1 MTRSSDTGDIHVLE
15 SSLGAQRRSEIIVTV
30 CITGMKT
37 VTWYP
42 LIAITLLIACYT
54 PDLYAQPTRLGEA
67 HIKQL
72 PKVVKEVERLTRVY
86 LDPAIRQRENRF
98 IVKLNEGRL
107 HYFKEDYRNAAMT
120 LLELVETYKKQ
131 RSLPVYKDALFYLA
145 DSLYH
150 IGNLRT
156 ATAFFEEVLKL
167 KEPKMMPCA
176 LGRLL
181 EISIKTE
188 RYDRARL
195 YFREARLAADR
206 LKESHLYY
214 LLGKYSYHVQKYR
227 QAIQLWN
234 RVSKLSSMY
243 PQARYFR
250 GVAFLELGKLKLSLK
265 AFQEV
270 KALDLDVLKLQ
281 VASAYSDPSTPEVDL
296 STGEV
301 ITSKRVAQSRVTG
314 CTFRSAQEREVEVKG
329 WETVK
334 AHAELAAARIYY
346 ERGQVNEALTA
357 YLEIKRESPLFRDA
371 IRESVWVSIKKGD
384 YQAAL
389 QQMDV
394 QLIDEPNMLN
404 DPFTRLLQG
413 RLLSILGRFSD
424 AQSIFGELRTRFE
437 TFKSSSLTPI
447 LVRARGQ
454 LAAYFQRQLERG
466 LSTLNLE
473 ALLPRAA
480 LQFAGKEL
488 SSKVARELFVEISAL
503 DRDLTFSKDTIR
515 DLYWVL
521 DSPNQSEIFPQLHKG
536 LLRALELRYRLFA
549 IQAELN
555 DRQASSQPQYKK
567 LRTARQ
573 KTQALLADAP
583 KTEVQ
588 LTERESKVEHKLM
601 LSDLKLFRLRV
612 GLKHQR
618 AQLIALKR
626 YLESARPDEIV
637 GVLSP
642 KQRASALK
650 NVDQEL
656 SVFDSQVARLETI
669 SDKIK
674 RAYLRIGL
682 FDEAFMIEE
691 QLRVQLARA
700 LDKESEWLSAQGRF
714 PTDQLSELARAHKVI
729 EDFQDRSLRLVSDN
743 ASTLR
748 DQVAKE
754 ELKIRRYEL
763 KLRRLSNQAQRLA
776 GQMVALTFY
785 RVLNQ
790 LDQLILKADAGL
802 LDMIW
807 TQKNQSTKIV
817 RGERERRRI
826 HFEVL
831 NRDMVD

>member
-1 MTRSSDTGDIHVLE
+1 MSFY
-15 SSLGAQRRSEIIVTV
+15 A
-30 CITGMKT
+30 
-37 VTWYP
+37 
-42 LIAITLLIACYT
+42 A
-54 PDLYAQPTRLGEA
+54 DLNAQPAQPRKNA
-67 HIKQL
+67 QIKQL
-72 PKVVKEVERLTRVY
+72 PQVIKEIERLTQVY

-131 RSLPVYKDALFYLA
+131 RSIPVYKDALFYLA

-156 ATAFFEEVLKL
+156 ATSFFEDVLRL

-176 LGRLL
+176 LGRLI

-188 RYDRARL
+188 RYDRVQL

-214 LLGKYSYHVQKYR
+214 LLGKYSYHVKKYR

-250 GVAFLELGKLKLSLK
+250 GVAFLELGKLKLALK

-270 KALDLDVLKLQ
+270 KGLDLELLKLQ
-281 VASAYSDPSTPEVDL
+281 VAAAYSDPSTPEVDL
-296 STGEV
+296 TTGEV
-301 ITSKRVAQSRVTG
+301 IASKKTKQSRVTG
-314 CTFRSAQEREVEVKG
+314 CTFRSVQERELEVKG
-329 WETVK
+329 WESVQ
-334 AHAELAAARIYY
+334 AQAELAVARIFY
-346 ERGQVNEALTA
+346 ERGQVNEALSA
-357 YLEIKRESPLFRDA
+357 YLEIKRGSPLFRDA
-371 IRESVWVSIKKGD
+371 IKESVWVSIKKGD

-503 DRDLTFSKDTIR
+503 ERDLIFSKDTIR

-521 DSPNQSEIFPQLHKG
+521 DSPNQSEIFPQLHRG
-536 LLRALELRYRLFA
+536 LLRALELRYRMFT
-549 IQAELN
+549 IQADLN
-555 DRQASSQPQYKK
+555 DTQSATVRGNTEYKK
-567 LRTARQ
+567 LRSVREKYQKSLATAPQ
-573 KTQALLADAP
+573 
-583 KTEVQ
+583 TEVQ
-588 LTERESKVEHKLM
+588 LTEREAKIEHKLM
-601 LSDLKLFRLRV
+601 LSDLKIFRLRV

-637 GVLSP
+637 GILSP
-642 KQRASALK
+642 QQRLSALK
-650 NVDQEL
+650 NVDREL
-656 SVFDSQVARLETI
+656 KVFDAQVTRLESI

-674 RAYLRIGL
+674 RTYLRIGL

-691 QLRVQLARA
+691 RMRVKLAQA
-700 LDKESEWLSAQGRF
+700 LDQESEWLNSNGRF
-714 PTDQLSELARAHKVI
+714 PTNQLTELDRAHKVI
-729 EDFQDRSLRLVSDN
+729 VDFQDRSLRLVSDN

-748 DQVAKE
+748 DQVAQE
-754 ELKIRRYEL
+754 EAKIKRYEL

-790 LDQLILKADAGL
+790 LDQLILEADAGL

-807 TQKNQSTKIV
+807 TQKNQSTNIV
-817 RGERERRRI
+817 RSERERRRI